1 MAKQCDEGCNDAA
14 YVLVNGSERQA
25 LCEPALKDELFDMVT
40 HNDSVAFSLTPAKD
54 GNLPEIE
61 VQ

>member
-14 YVLVNGSERQA
+14 YVLVNGSERRA
-25 LCEPALKDELFDMVT
+25 LCEPALKDELYDLVT
-40 HNDSVAFSLTPAKD
+40 NNDDIAFSLTPATKD
-54 GNLPEIE
+54 KLAEIE